1 MEGMDA
7 VALLDAALALSE
19 PWSVASATFDPEAGR
34 LDVEV
39 AFTVG
44 SRFACPQCGAA
55 GCAVHDTVERT
66 WRHMDFFQH
75 EAYLHARVPR
85 VRCAEHGV
93 LTMPVAW
100 AREGSGFTLLFEALV
115 CSLAPHMPVSRLA
128 QLVREHD
135 TRIWRVLRHYVERAR
150 ALEDHSDVT
159 VVGVDETSSRRGHNY
174 VSVFM
179 DLSPG
184 RRRVLYACKGR
195 DSAAVGAFALD
206 LAAHGGDPDRVA
218 HVCCDMSRAYI
229 AGVAASLKSA
239 QITFDRY
246 HLIAQLNKAVDQIR
260 RAESKTRPEL
270 KGTRYLWLKNADNL
284 NERQIEELAWLVRP
298 SSRLATMRAWRWRAD
313 FEQFFWTQ
321 DPHEAEAFLTRWCRG
336 AIRSRLE
343 PLKDFV
349 RLVRNHWDGIVAWHT
364 APISNGVLE
373 ATNSLIQAAKRKARG
388 YSNPDNLI
396 CMIYLVA
403 GRLPLPNPHHA

>member
-1 MEGMDA
+1 MEGVDA
-7 VALLDAALALSE
+7 VALLDAALALQE
-19 PWSVASATFDPEAGR
+19 PWSVETATFDPDEGR
-34 LDVEV
+34 LDIEV
-39 AFTVG
+39 VFARG
-44 SRFACPQCGAA
+44 SRFDCPECSVA

-75 EAYLHARVPR
+75 KAFLHARVPR

-93 LTMPVAW
+93 LTVPVPW

-115 CSLAPHMPVSRLA
+115 CSLAPHMPISRLA
-128 QLVREHD
+128 AQLREHD

-150 ALEDHSDVT
+150 AREDHSDVT

-179 DLSPG
+179 DLTPG
-184 RRRVLYACKGR
+184 RRRVLYACEGR
-195 DSAAVGAFALD
+195 DAAAVGAFALD
-206 LAAHGGDPDRVA
+206 LQAHGGDPDRVT
-218 HVCCDMSRAYI
+218 HVCCDMSAAYI
-229 AGVAASLKSA
+229 SGIAASLTNA

-246 HLIAQLNKAVDQIR
+246 HLIAQLNKAVDLVR
-260 RAESKTRPEL
+260 RTEAKERPEL
-270 KGTRYLWLKNADNL
+270 KGTRYVWLKNHESLSD
-284 NERQIEELAWLVRP
+284 RQIQDLAWLTRP
-298 SSRLATMRAWRWRAD
+298 SMRLDTMRAWRWKAD
-313 FEQFFWTQ
+313 FDAFFLQ
-321 DPHEAEAFLTRWCRG
+321 DSEHAEAYLTRWCRG

-349 RLVRNHWDGIVAWHT
+349 RLVERHWHGILAWHQ

-388 YSNPDNLI
+388 YRNVDNLI

-403 GRLPLPNPHHA
+403 GRLPLPTPRTA

>member
-1 MEGMDA
+1 MEGVDA
-7 VALLDAALALSE
+7 VALLDVALALSE
-19 PWSVASATFDPEAGR
+19 PWSVGSATFDPDAGR

-39 AFTVG
+39 VFARG
-44 SRFACPQCGAA
+44 SRFACPECAA
-55 GCAVHDTVERT
+55 PGCAVHDTIERT

-75 EAYLHARVPR
+75 QAFLHARVPR

-93 LTMPVAW
+93 LTVPVAW

-128 QLVREHD
+128 RQVRAHD
-135 TRIWRVLRHYVERAR
+135 TRIWRVLHHYVERAR
-150 ALEDHSDVT
+150 AREDHSAVT

-179 DLSPG
+179 DLTPG

-195 DSAAVGAFALD
+195 DAAAVGAFALD
-206 LAAHGGDPDRVA
+206 LAAHGGDPDHVT

-229 AGVAASLKSA
+229 AGIGASLKSA

-246 HLIAQLNKAVDQIR
+246 HLIAQLNKAVDHVR
-260 RAESKTRPEL
+260 RAESKTCAEL
-270 KGTRYLWLKNADNL
+270 KGTRYLWLKNPESL
-284 NERQIEELAWLVRP
+284 TTRQVEELAWLVRP
-298 SSRLATMRAWRWRAD
+298 SSQLQTMRAWRWKAD
-313 FEQFFWTQ
+313 FEAFFYKTTPEQ
-321 DPHEAEAFLTRWCRG
+321 AEAYLRRWCRG

-343 PLKDFV
+343 PIKAFV
-349 RLVRNHWDGIVAWHT
+349 RLVQEHWDGILAWHT

-388 YSNPDNLI
+388 YSSTDNLI

-403 GRLPLPNPHHA
+403 GRLPLPTPRTI

>member
-1 MEGMDA
+1 
-7 VALLDAALALSE
+7 
-19 PWSVASATFDPEAGR
+19 
-34 LDVEV
+34 
-39 AFTVG
+39 
-44 SRFACPQCGAA
+44 
-55 GCAVHDTVERT
+55 
-66 WRHMDFFQH
+66 
-75 EAYLHARVPR
+75 
-85 VRCAEHGV
+85 V
-93 LTMPVAW
+93 LTVPVAW

-128 QLVREHD
+128 QQLREHD

-159 VVGVDETSSRRGHNY
+159 VVGMDETSSRRGHNY

-179 DLSPG
+179 DLTPG

-206 LAAHGGDPDRVA
+206 LAAHGGDPDSVT
-218 HVCCDMSRAYI
+218 HVCCDMSQAYI
-229 AGVAASLKSA
+229 SGIRTSLKKA

-246 HLIAQLNKAVDQIR
+246 HLIAQLNKAVDLVR
-260 RAESKTRPEL
+260 RAESKTCPEL

-284 NERQIEELAWLVRP
+284 SERQAEELAWLVRP

-313 FEQFFWTQ
+313 FEMFFYSETAE
-321 DPHEAEAFLTRWCRG
+321 HAEAFLRRWCRG
-336 AIRSRLE
+336 ALRSRLE

-349 RLVRNHWDGIVAWHT
+349 RLVERHWDGILAWHT

-403 GRLPLPNPHHA
+403 GRLPLPNPHRA